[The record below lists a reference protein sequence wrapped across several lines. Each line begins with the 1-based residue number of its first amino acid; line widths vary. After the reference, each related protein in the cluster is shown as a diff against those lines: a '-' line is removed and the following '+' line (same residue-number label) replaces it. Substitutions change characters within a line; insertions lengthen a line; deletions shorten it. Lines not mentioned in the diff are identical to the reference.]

1 MNRRKAI
8 RTITISAVAG
18 MGLFSGYKW
27 YDWNKSP
34 DIEYL
39 TGNKRMITALAETI
53 IPADATTPG
62 ATEAHVADY
71 IILMIRDCTD
81 RRSTNKFIE
90 GLKAVAHRAQ
100 SRYNK
105 DFESCTPI
113 EQQAVLAYI
122 ASKPRA
128 QPLPIYGQ
136 LPEFVLTNQ
145 DSQPV
150 TLHSFSDRVVGKA
163 QNRYLG
169 RSFFTTLKQYTAEGY
184 CSSEAGATRGLAYVP
199 VPGSFRGCVPLQPGQ
214 PAWATH

>member
-1 MNRRKAI
+1 
-8 RTITISAVAG
+8 

-122 ASKPRA
+122 AS
-128 QPLPIYGQ
+128 
-136 LPEFVLTNQ
+136 T
-145 DSQPV
+145 
-150 TLHSFSDRVVGKA
+150 DRPFTGIVGKA